1 MAHLACK
8 LKFKMAE
15 KKAKLA
21 ENKTKPTS
29 ASVEEFLNTITPDQK
44 REDSFL
50 LLAMMKK
57 ASKEEPVLWSNSFI
71 GFGIKRH
78 KSPTTG
84 READWMRIGFAPRK
98 TNLTLY
104 FGSYVDTLTTALE
117 KLGKYKAGMG
127 CVYINKLADIDLKV
141 LKGMIEAGWKQK

>member
-1 MAHLACK
+1 
-8 LKFKMAE
+8 MAE
-15 KKAKLA
+15 KKSKRAD
-21 ENKTKPTS
+21 NKIKPTT
-29 ASVEEFLNTITPDQK
+29 AIVEDFLNNIDNEQK
-44 REDSFL
+44 RKDSFVL
-50 LLAMMKK
+50 LEMMKT

-84 READWMRIGFAPRK
+84 READWMRLGFAARK

-104 FGSYVDTLTTALE
+104 FGINVDALTAALE

-127 CVYINKLADIDLKV
+127 CLYINKLKDIDLKI
-141 LKGMIEAGWKQK
+141 LKGMIEAACKLK

>member
-1 MAHLACK
+1 MAD
-8 LKFKMAE
+8 
-15 KKAKLA
+15 KKNKLA
-21 ENKTKPTS
+21 DNKIKPST
-29 ASVEEFLNTITPDQK
+29 ASVEDFLHTITPEQK
-44 REDSFL
+44 RMDSFVL
-50 LLAMMKK
+50 LEMMKK

-71 GFGIKRH
+71 GFGMKRH

-104 FGSYVDTLTTALE
+104 FGANVDSLGTSLE

-127 CVYINKLADIDLKV
+127 CVYVNKLADIDLKV
-141 LKGMIEAGWKQK
+141 LRGMITAGWKLK